1 MKKRI
6 LAMALTAAMM
16 LSLFPASVFALP
28 ESQPTASSS
37 EIVAQLNES
46 ASADS
51 QPAASE
57 KTNSEPTAAS
67 EKAVGSEAAS
77 SEAASSEA
85 ASSEAVSSEAAS
97 SEAVSSEATSSEPAQ
112 AEDDISV
119 ASENGERGMAKTLY
133 KYRWVYLYTKIDPSI
148 QISGSEINKDDFY
161 TLGRVKVRVPN
172 PKFGVGPITYN
183 IILDR
188 AKDAAQ
194 SGKVERWSKNGSI
207 DLSDVTFTKLKRVE
221 HGATDYVD
229 SGWTWHLDG
238 VLNTENYGA
247 VTVQHINDAT
257 QKVYKTDTTWYK
269 AGTQLTFDKADAI
282 DPGEGYEFDRLDTET
297 YTVQAKNK

>member
-119 ASENGERGMAKTLY
+119 ASENGERGMAKTL
-133 KYRWVYLYTKIDPSI
+133 
-148 QISGSEINKDDFY
+148 
-161 TLGRVKVRVPN
+161 
-172 PKFGVGPITYN
+172 
-183 IILDR
+183 
-188 AKDAAQ
+188 
-194 SGKVERWSKNGSI
+194 
-207 DLSDVTFTKLKRVE
+207 
-221 HGATDYVD
+221 
-229 SGWTWHLDG
+229 
-238 VLNTENYGA
+238 
-247 VTVQHINDAT
+247 
-257 QKVYKTDTTWYK
+257 
-269 AGTQLTFDKADAI
+269 
-282 DPGEGYEFDRLDTET
+282 
-297 YTVQAKNK
+297 